1 VAVCLLPCLVAKAAC
16 VGYAVSI
23 PSTCVGMAA
32 IAGRVTTV
40 TACLLRRFVAKAV
53 CVGYAVSIASAYVQ
67 IAVIAGASDL
77 SGGLFVLPAPAT
89 GALGWAARAGN
100 VPSL

>member
-1 VAVCLLPCLVAKAAC
+1 LPVAVAIWCVPSVAVCLLPRLVAKAAC

-40 TACLLRRFVAKAV
+40 AVCLLRRFVAKAV

-67 IAVIAGASDL
+67 IAVIAG
-77 SGGLFVLPAPAT
+77 
-89 GALGWAARAGN
+89 
-100 VPSL
+100 